1 MQRKGSVADNRVY
14 TLRRRN
20 AKKRIP
26 GRLVVSKAGEAYG
39 VRESEI
45 QIGNSDYGRW

>member
-1 MQRKGSVADNRVY
+1 MRRKGSVGDNPVY

-26 GRLVVSKAGEAYG
+26 GRLDVSKAGEAYD

-45 QIGNSDYGRW
+45 QIGNSD

>member
-1 MQRKGSVADNRVY
+1 MRRKGSVGDNPVY

-20 AKKRIP
+20 AKKRNP
-26 GRLVVSKAGEAYG
+26 GRLVVSKVGEAYG

-45 QIGNSDYGRW
+45 QIGNSD